1 MKNKKLSTSIFA
13 LSYYLF
19 IIIGCLYLKLNPDYH
34 FFDEQ
39 PLSAN
44 NLFDNIL
51 LGFVLLAIILIPA
64 VSATCDSFFEQDRLV
79 EKGLLDYYKLKLEEM
94 NALESKYFED
104 TEALNK
110 LNEKK
115 SFLNTQIGYIAHA
128 CALLGNI
135 SINEAKELVNDESI
149 TNLTFFQGSKP
160 WLNGLL
166 SFINSEYAQNEQDN

>member
-1 MKNKKLSTSIFA
+1 MRTNLFSIHYKLDRLTFGHNVK
-13 LSYYLF
+13 YV
-19 IIIGCLYLKLNPDYH
+19 K
-34 FFDEQ
+34 
-39 PLSAN
+39 
-44 NLFDNIL
+44 LFDNIL
-51 LGFVLLAIILIPA
+51 LGFILLAIILIPA
-64 VSATCDSFFEQDRLV
+64 VSATCDSFFEQDRFV
-79 EKGLLDYYKLKLEEM
+79 EKRLLDYYKLKLEEM
-94 NALESKYFED
+94 NTLESKYFED

-166 SFINSEYAQNEQDN
+166 LFVNSEHGKIE

>member
-1 MKNKKLSTSIFA
+1 MKNKKISTFIFT
-13 LSYYLF
+13 LSYSLF
-19 IIIGCLYLKLNPDYH
+19 IIIGCLYLKFNPDYH
-34 FFDEQ
+34 FSDNP
-39 PLSAN
+39 PLPPNSF
-44 NLFDNIL
+44 FDNVL
-51 LGFVLLAIILIPA
+51 SGFLLLAIIFLPIVYILCA
-64 VSATCDSFFEQDRLV
+64 VVFSNDKPV
-79 EKGLLDYYKLKLEEM
+79 EKNIFGYYKLKLKEM

-115 SFLNTQIGYIAHA
+115 SFLNTEIGYIAHT

-135 SINEAKELVNDESI
+135 SIDEAKELVNDESI

-166 SFINSEYAQNEQDN
+166 SFVNSKYSQIE